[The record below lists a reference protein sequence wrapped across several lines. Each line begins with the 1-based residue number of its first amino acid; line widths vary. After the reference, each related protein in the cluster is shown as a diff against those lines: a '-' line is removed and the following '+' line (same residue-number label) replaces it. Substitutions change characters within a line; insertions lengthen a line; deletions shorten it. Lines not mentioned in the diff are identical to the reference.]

1 MKTYFNINEL
11 IQKGKSVV
19 KEYELPAG
27 TVYVRPL
34 TDLELNEADALAFD
48 AIDDQT
54 TKTYMMNVSE
64 DKESGELPEG
74 VIMGEILKASTEV
87 NASIVCKAME
97 DFTDAGLTV
106 DMVKQL
112 SGITALADFVREI
125 SGASPD
131 SKELV
136 EDFRE

>member
-48 AIDDQT
+48 AITDPV
-54 TKTYMMNVSE
+54 TKKYMMHMGESTSE
-64 DKESGELPEG
+64 DDLPEG

-87 NASIVCKAME
+87 NAFIVCKAME

>member
-1 MKTYFNINEL
+1 
-11 IQKGKSVV
+11 
-19 KEYELPAG
+19 
-27 TVYVRPL
+27 
-34 TDLELNEADALAFD
+34 
-48 AIDDQT
+48 
-54 TKTYMMNVSE
+54 
-64 DKESGELPEG
+64 
-74 VIMGEILKASTEV
+74 
-87 NASIVCKAME
+87 ME